1 MGKTIRHEFTHNLFH
16 NGDRRSG
23 HSLMKEHHETKAGLI
38 KDWRNL
44 LSRRDYKSDRAG
56 GLRHISSQLCR
67 TRLNIAVQ
75 KEIEQE
81 LENI

>member
-23 HSLMKEHHETKAGLI
+23 HSLI

-56 GLRHISSQLCR
+56 DLRHISSQLCR

>member
-56 GLRHISSQLCR
+56 GWRHISSQLCR
-67 TRLNIAVQ
+67 TRLNRTIQ